1 MIGAA
6 CSRLTLRILLLSGVL
21 FAAPSPAATPPVVV
35 LGDSLSAGYGLAP
48 GAGWVNLLARRL
60 RAEGYPQRV
69 INASISGD
77 TTRGGLTRIERVL
90 AEHDPAVVIIALGG
104 NDGLRGLP
112 LDAMRSNLAGIVER
126 VQQHG
131 AAAIMVGVRLP
142 PNYGSVYIN
151 AFADVFAE
159 VARRFGVALVP
170 RLLDGVADDEH
181 LFQGDRIHPDA
192 AAQPRMLE
200 NVWPALQPLLK
211 RQASG

>member
-1 MIGAA
+1 
-6 CSRLTLRILLLSGVL
+6 
-21 FAAPSPAATPPVVV
+21 VVV